1 MKHRAVLVAA
11 VIALVAVVMW
21 LALDPEQRA
30 AVTSA
35 VGLTAPISASKLAK
49 LPPCTSPVNPNVAAP
64 VDCIPAHLANLPP
77 DPGEAGKA
85 TIDGIDSDKDGVRD
99 DVQRWIALNWGHSPL
114 AVKGLTIVAQQY
126 LLGVHYG
133 GDSLS
138 KEEARKLSPD
148 SMRKSMCSSSL
159 ETEEMLKGR
168 AYDKV
173 ALQVTNTPERWKRSR
188 EFDYLFAHGV
198 YTLPDITPTEAC
210 GFDPEALAAGEG
222 KQTISSQLRAES
234 IERTKREER
243 EERER
248 AIKEEGK

>member
-1 MKHRAVLVAA
+1 MKRWLLIPLV
-11 VIALVAVVMW
+11 VVAVVLVTW
-21 LALDPEQRA
+21 FALDPEQREV
-30 AVTSA
+30 VTSA
-35 VGLTAPISASKLAK
+35 IGLTAPTSASKLAK

-64 VDCIPAHLANLPP
+64 VDCIPQHMAGLPP

-85 TIDGIDSDKDGVRD
+85 TIDGIDADKDGVRD
-99 DVQRWIALNWGHSPL
+99 DVQRWIAQEWGHSQL

-126 LLGVHYG
+126 LLGVHHG

-173 ALQVTNTPERWKRSR
+173 ALQVTNTPERWKRSK

-198 YTLPDITPTEAC
+198 YTLPDITPAEAC
-210 GFDPEALAAGEG
+210 GFDPEALAAQEG

-234 IERTKREER
+234 IERTER
-243 EERER
+243 EK
-248 AIKEEGK
+248 KEEGK